1 MSIRRKI
8 TILALAALTTTASVS
23 AAPLGSMGMPDLPAA
38 NSMAEPV
45 HGCHRNAQDSIDGW
59 HRHVGP
65 YCRAIRSGPSERNPY
80 ARCRTR
86 CQYVGPIKQ
95 CRQVCDY

>member
-1 MSIRRKI
+1 MIFRKLIIIATLSI
-8 TILALAALTTTASVS
+8 TSTTSLS
-23 AAPLGSMGMPDLPAA
+23 AAPLSAIAGVDELPAT
-38 NSMAEPV
+38 SLIEPV
-45 HGCHRNAQDSIDGW
+45 HGCHRSAQDSLEGW

-65 YCRAIRSGPSERNPY
+65 YCRAIPSGPSERSPY

-86 CQYVGPIKQ
+86 CKYVGPIKQ